1 MERKYQVNFPPCP
14 NCGRPKERR
23 ARTCAY
29 CATKGRGSSGRR
41 KYVTKICKYCGA
53 TFSIPLWR
61 ERQGRGAFCSRL
73 CKDKYQTTLVGI
85 KSIRWNGGTYD
96 RRGIGWKV
104 VREWALI
111 RAQGKCEKCGK
122 ELQYHD
128 YGVHHKKPYR
138 LCKDDAEANMMSNV
152 IVLCRSCHSKADK
165 LGYLPKKEVMSNDE

>member
-1 MERKYQVNFPPCP
+1 MEVKYQVNFPPCP
-14 NCGRPKERR
+14 VCGRSMSTKSK
-23 ARTCAY
+23 TCAF
-29 CATKGRGSSGRR
+29 CAGKGRGSLRVRYFVG
-41 KYVTKICKYCGA
+41 KICKSCGA

-61 ERQGRGAFCSRL
+61 EKQGRGTFCSRE
-73 CKDKYQTTLVGI
+73 CKDRYLTTLVGI

-111 RAQGKCEKCGK
+111 RAQGKCEKCGEK
-122 ELQYHD
+122 LRYHA
-128 YGVHHKKPYR
+128 YGVHHRKPYR

-165 LGYLPKKEVMSNDE
+165 LGYLPKKGGDANE